1 MGRLEAILLLTLW
14 AGTLTAVALIGTA
27 WAAQGGALPP
37 EWVVPAALGADI
49 VLVPVLLVW
58 IMRVLDPERAAAD
71 LPAEEPLGAV
81 LLSGPDDAPGR

>member
-14 AGTLTAVALIGTA
+14 AGTLTAVPLIGTA

-37 EWVVPAALGADI
+37 EWVAPAALGADL
-49 VLVPVLLVW
+49 VLAPVLLVW

-71 LPAEEPLGAV
+71 LPAEESRGTALP
-81 LLSGPDDAPGR
+81 SGPDDATGR

>member
-1 MGRLEAILLLTLW
+1 MKPR
-14 AGTLTAVALIGTA
+14 AL
-27 WAAQGGALPP
+27 Q
-37 EWVVPAALGADI
+37 
-49 VLVPVLLVW
+49 